1 MDQFTVTIEASSGG
15 SVSPIGP
22 VPMDKG
28 TSRTFTFR
36 PDSGKDLERVTIND
50 IDVTAESKK
59 TTPYSYTVES
69 IASDALIR
77 VTFTGGSL
85 PDPSPS
91 VGIVDRSYVKSN
103 VGKAGFVLVDVRP
116 KDYFDGLKT
125 YVSGATAGHI
135 AGAINVP
142 LASLK
147 ASSDLDLASVGL
159 AKDKTVIVYC
169 NIGGTSAAAAT
180 ALLGRG
186 YGSVKDYSGGM
197 RDWGSDPN
205 EVVAMSPLSLNTS
218 DSHVRIVSLDVL
230 PDAQV
235 SWTVGDSSVL
245 SLNKSTGP
253 VVEVTGI
260 KAGTSSLTATIA
272 GQAKA
277 QTDVT
282 VASSAG
288 TSSSSGCNVGFA
300 PLGVL
305 MLMPV
310 FAMALRKR

>member
-1 MDQFTVTIEASSGG
+1 
-15 SVSPIGP
+15 
-22 VPMDKG
+22 MDKG
-28 TSRTFTFR
+28 TSRTFTFT
-36 PDSGKDLERVTIND
+36 PDSGKDLEKVTIND
-50 IDVTAESKK
+50 IDVTAKSKE

-69 IASDALIR
+69 IGVNALIK
-77 VTFTGGSL
+77 VTFTGGAS
-85 PDPSPS
+85 SS
-91 VGIVDRSYVKSN
+91 SEIVDRSYVKAN

-135 AGAINVP
+135 SGAINVP

-180 ALLGRG
+180 ALIGRG
-186 YGSVKDYSGGM
+186 YGLVKDYSGGM

-205 EVVAMSPLSLNTS
+205 EVVAMGPLSLNTS
-218 DSHVRIVSLDVL
+218 DKDVKTISLDVL

-235 SWTVGDSSVL
+235 SWSVGDSSVL
-245 SLNKSTGP
+245 KLNKSTGP
-253 VVEVTGI
+253 VVEVTGL
-260 KAGTSSLTATIA
+260 KAGSSSVTATIA

-282 VASSAG
+282 VASSIG
-288 TSSSSGCNVGFA
+288 SSSSGCNVGFA

-305 MLMPV
+305 MLMPI
-310 FAMALRKR
+310 FAMVLCKR